1 MRRRGEGEREEEAA
15 PELGHWQVGE
25 GLWVGHEGK
34 ALTALGDL
42 GKERRRGGEE
52 GRMRRREEEEEEG
65 GGRRPTVSTDTPSSW
80 AELPRVAKMTME
92 ARMLVRKSTSE
103 TMCASMWTEEWN
115 LL

>member
-1 MRRRGEGEREEEAA
+1 MRRRGEGEREEEAL

-42 GKERRRGGEE
+42 GKERRRGGED
-52 GRMRRREEEEEEG
+52 EEEGGG